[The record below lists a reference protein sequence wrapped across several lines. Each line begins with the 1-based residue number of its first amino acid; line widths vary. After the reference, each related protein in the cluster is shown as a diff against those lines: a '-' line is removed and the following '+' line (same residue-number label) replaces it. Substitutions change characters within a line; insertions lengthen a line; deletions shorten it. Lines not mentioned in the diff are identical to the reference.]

1 MFYTFVVSTLYVL
14 FKICFRLKIYG
25 RENFP
30 KEGKLIVASNHVSFF
45 DPIIVGV
52 STPRK
57 LNFIAR
63 DTLFKPKLF
72 AKILRELYVF
82 PIKRSGSDI
91 GAFRFFMN
99 KLSKE
104 EGVAIFPEG
113 TRSEDGNLQKP
124 KHGIGFLQV
133 SSDALVLPCYVKGSS
148 EALPK
153 GKRFPNFRN
162 SISVYFGKPIK
173 FNKDLSIDKKERYM
187 HVAEKTMEA
196 IKELK
201 KNAD

>member
-1 MFYTFVVSTLYVL
+1 MFHTFVVSTLYVL

-30 KEGKLIVASNHVSFF
+30 KEGRLIVASNHTSFF

-63 DTLFKPKLF
+63 DTLFKSKLF
-72 AKILRELYVF
+72 GKILENLYVF
-82 PIKRSGSDI
+82 PMKRSGSDI
-91 GAFRFFMN
+91 GAFRFFLK
-99 KLSKE
+99 KLSHE

-113 TRSEDGNLQKP
+113 TRSKDGTLQKP

-133 SSDALVLPCYVKGSS
+133 ASEAVVLPCYVKGSD
-148 EALPK
+148 EALPRGAK
-153 GKRFPNFRN
+153 FPDFQKTVA
-162 SISVYFGKPIK
+162 VYFGKPIR
-173 FNKDLSIDKKERYM
+173 FDKDSSFDKKERYM
-187 HVAEKTMEA
+187 YIADKTMEA
-196 IKELK
+196 INELK
-201 KNAD
+201 KNAN